1 MDDECLV
8 RYKDVAF
15 SQEGAVV
22 LEGVNLQLSK
32 GQFVYLTGRV
42 GAGKS
47 SLLKTMYAEL
57 DIDSGEAE
65 VLGFNLRR
73 LKRRNIALLRRKL
86 GIVFQD
92 FQLLTDRTVHDNLE
106 FVLRATGWSGRKDID
121 GRISVALR
129 LVGLEDKARKMPHE
143 LSGGEQQRVVIARA
157 MLNAPELILA
167 DEPTGNLD
175 PDTSRSIMKLLHDIS
190 RTGALV
196 IMATHNMQLI
206 DEFPGDVYRCAD
218 HRLVK
223 VSGTEGA

>member
-1 MDDECLV
+1 MDECLV

-15 SQEGAVV
+15 SQEGAAV
-22 LEGVNLQLSK
+22 LEGVDLQLSK

-42 GAGKS
+42 GTGKS

-57 DIDSGEAE
+57 DIDGGEAE

-73 LKRRNIALLRRKL
+73 LKRRSIALLRRKL

-223 VSGTEGA
+223 VPAADEA

>member
-1 MDDECLV
+1 MDECLV
-8 RYKDVAF
+8 RYKGVAF
-15 SQEGAVV
+15 SQEAATV
-22 LEGVNLQLSK
+22 LGDVDLQLSK

-65 VLGFNLRR
+65 VMGFNLRR
-73 LKRRNIALLRRKL
+73 LKRRDIALLRRKL

-106 FVLRATGWSGRKDID
+106 FVLRTTGWSGRKDID
-121 GRISVALR
+121 GRIAVALR

-190 RTGALV
+190 RAGALV

-206 DEFPGDVYRCAD
+206 DEFPGDVYCCAD

-223 VSGTEGA
+223 VSGTAGA

>member
-1 MDDECLV
+1 MDECLV

-15 SQEGAVV
+15 SQEGAAV
-22 LEGVNLQLSK
+22 LEGVDLQLSK

-42 GAGKS
+42 GTGKS

-73 LKRRNIALLRRKL
+73 LKRRSIALLRRKL

-223 VSGTEGA
+223 VSAADEA

>member
-1 MDDECLV
+1 MDECLV

-15 SQEGAVV
+15 SQEGAAV
-22 LEGVNLQLSK
+22 LEGVDLQLSK

-42 GAGKS
+42 GTGKS

-73 LKRRNIALLRRKL
+73 LKRRSIALLRRKL

-129 LVGLEDKARKMPHE
+129 LVELEDKARKMPHE

-175 PDTSRSIMKLLHDIS
+175 TDTSRSIMKLLHDIS

-223 VSGTEGA
+223 VSAADEA

>member
-1 MDDECLV
+1 MDECLV

-15 SQEGAVV
+15 SQEGAAV
-22 LEGVNLQLSK
+22 LEGVDLQLSK

-42 GAGKS
+42 GTGKS

-73 LKRRNIALLRRKL
+73 LKRRSIALLRRKL

-129 LVGLEDKARKMPHE
+129 LVELEDKARKMPHE

-223 VSGTEGA
+223 VSAADEA

>member
-1 MDDECLV
+1 MDECLV

-15 SQEGAVV
+15 SQEGAAV
-22 LEGVNLQLSK
+22 LEGVDLQLSK

-42 GAGKS
+42 GTGKS

-65 VLGFNLRR
+65 VLGFNLRC
-73 LKRRNIALLRRKL
+73 LKRRSIALLRRKL

-223 VSGTEGA
+223 VPAADEA

>member
-1 MDDECLV
+1 MDECLV

-15 SQEGAVV
+15 SQEGAAV
-22 LEGVNLQLSK
+22 LEGVDLQLSK

-42 GAGKS
+42 GTGKS

-73 LKRRNIALLRRKL
+73 LKRRSIALLRRKL

-223 VSGTEGA
+223 VPAADEA